1 MDENK
6 NGIPKEPFKVKG
18 TLDFEI
24 SIDFEAHK
32 FNINTLDGINLEDNP
47 EAYLYIF
54 GLVSGEVLVDYQ
66 TAEKPVIETAENRG
80 KIDYKNKLGA
90 SAEILNGYV
99 SQIFGLVQEKYQKAA
114 SGEN

>member
-1 MDENK
+1 MNENK

-32 FNINTLDGINLEDNP
+32 FNINTLTGINLEDNP

-54 GLVSGEVLVDYQ
+54 GLVSSEVMVDYQ
-66 TAEKPVIETAENRG
+66 TAEKPVIETAENKE
-80 KIDYKNKLGA
+80 KIDRKKMLEA
-90 SAEILNGYV
+90 STQILSNYV
-99 SQIFGLVQEKYQKAA
+99 SQIFGLVQEKYHKEAH
-114 SGEN
+114 GED